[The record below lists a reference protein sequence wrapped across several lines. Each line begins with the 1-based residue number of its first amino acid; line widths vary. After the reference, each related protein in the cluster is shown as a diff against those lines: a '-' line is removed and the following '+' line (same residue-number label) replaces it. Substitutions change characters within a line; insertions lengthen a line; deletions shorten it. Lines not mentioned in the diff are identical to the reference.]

1 MNASSPPAVLTAPT
15 DTFARIAVALVHG
28 TRALRRHARRL
39 DAWLAA
45 RKRAAQDRTDLAAM
59 SDRELAD
66 IGVSRASVDAIAAGS
81 WSRDRFV

>member
-1 MNASSPPAVLTAPT
+1 MNASSTPAVLTAPT
-15 DTFARIAVALVHG
+15 DTFARVAVALAYG
-28 TRALRRHARRL
+28 TRALRRQARHL
-39 DAWLAA
+39 DAWLEA

-66 IGVSRASVDAIAAGS
+66 IGVNRASVEAVAAGS